1 MKAVMPAVP
10 PPIRQWRKQTGAD
23 RWDEM
28 WEGVLHMPPMPNRAH
43 QHFKWALETWL
54 WNHWAEPHGNR
65 VYDEINVVSVG
76 GWPDDYRV
84 PDLVLLTP
92 DRFGIDHN
100 EYFEGAPAV
109 VVEIRSPDDESYE
122 KLAFYAKLG
131 VPEVWVIDRDTK
143 TPEVYVL
150 ASGDYT
156 KLTQDKEGWVASPL
170 CGIQMRADPDGR
182 LEIQLAADP
191 ATRRL
196 LP

>member
-28 WEGVLHMPPMPNRAH
+28 WEGVLHMAPVPNRSH
-43 QHFKWALETWL
+43 QDFQWALETWL
-54 WNHWAEPHGNR
+54 RNHWGEPGANR
-65 VYDEINVVSVG
+65 VYHEINVASVG

-92 DRFGIDHN
+92 DRFDIDHN

-122 KLAFYAKLG
+122 KLPFYAKLG
-131 VPEVWVIDRDTK
+131 VPEVWVIDRDRR

-150 ASGDYT
+150 ASGDYAEQT
-156 KLTQDKEGWVASPL
+156 PDKEGWVASAL
-170 CGIQMRADPDGR
+170 CGIQMRSDPSGR
-182 LEIQLAADP
+182 LEIQLAANP
-191 ATRRL
+191 QTRRL

>member
-10 PPIRQWRKQTGAD
+10 PPIRQWRKKTGAD

-28 WEGVLHMPPMPNRAH
+28 WEGVLHMAPVPNREH
-43 QHFKWALETWL
+43 QHFKWALVTWL
-54 WNHWAEPHGNR
+54 WNHWAEPRGNR
-65 VYDEINVVSVG
+65 VYLEINVASVG

-92 DRFGIDHN
+92 DRFSIDHN

-109 VVEIRSPDDESYE
+109 VVEVRSPDDESYE
-122 KLAFYAKLG
+122 KLPFYAKIG
-131 VPEVWVIDRDTK
+131 VPDVWIIDRDTRE
-143 TPEVYVL
+143 PEVYVL
-150 ASGDYT
+150 AAGDYVRQT
-156 KLTQDKEGWVASPL
+156 PDAQHWVASPL
-170 CGIQMRADPDGR
+170 CGIQMRAAAEDR

-191 ATRRL
+191 QTRRL

>member
-10 PPIRQWRKQTGAD
+10 PSIRQWRKRIGAD

-28 WEGVLHMPPMPNRAH
+28 WEGVLHLAPVPNRSH
-43 QHFKWALETWL
+43 QHFQWALETWL
-54 WNHWAEPHGNR
+54 WDYWARPRGNR
-65 VYDEINVVSVG
+65 VYHEINVASVG

-92 DRFGIDHN
+92 DRFDIDHN

-131 VPEVWVIDRDTK
+131 VPEVWVIERDTK
-143 TPEVYVL
+143 TPEVY
-150 ASGDYT
+150 AIAGGDYK
-156 KLTQDKEGWVASPL
+156 KLAEDEEGWVASAL
-170 CGIQMRADPDGR
+170 CGIQMRADPTGR
-182 LEIQLAADP
+182 LEIQLAGGP